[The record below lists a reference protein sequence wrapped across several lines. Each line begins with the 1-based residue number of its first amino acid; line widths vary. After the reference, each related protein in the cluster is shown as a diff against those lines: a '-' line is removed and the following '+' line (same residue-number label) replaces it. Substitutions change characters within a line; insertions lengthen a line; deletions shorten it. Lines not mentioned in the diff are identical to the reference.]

1 MKVLSQ
7 CPFWLKEVSLLGHI
21 LSAKGVVVDP
31 SKVQEVLEWKSPIS
45 ITEIPSFLCQQDIT
59 VDLPRRL
66 LQSFEA
72 HKPQMV
78 IKLNNYHDT
87 NEVGDTNR
95 EVLTMFKLWKEE
107 KDFRRPKSK

>member
-45 ITEIPSFLCQQDIT
+45 ITEIPSFLC
-59 VDLPRRL
+59 
-66 LQSFEA
+66 
-72 HKPQMV
+72 
-78 IKLNNYHDT
+78 
-87 NEVGDTNR
+87 
-95 EVLTMFKLWKEE
+95 
-107 KDFRRPKSK
+107 